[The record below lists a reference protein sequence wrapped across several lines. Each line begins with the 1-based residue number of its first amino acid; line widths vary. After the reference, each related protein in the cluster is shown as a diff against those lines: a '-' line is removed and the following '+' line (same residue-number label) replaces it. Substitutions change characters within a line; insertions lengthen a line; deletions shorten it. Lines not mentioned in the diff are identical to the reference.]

1 MSDDDHDSF
10 GGMPSPGG
18 PPSPGSR
25 PGTPTNIESAV
36 AGVMGIAS
44 ALSPSRP
51 HSSASHPKSPRR
63 TNDDRAAEGP
73 ERSMQGIARNIECVV
88 LYIIRT
94 ISTFRNMLSNHAHVP
109 LHLIFYFQLLGL
121 SRQPCYKMRTKAL
134 H

>member
-73 ERSMQGIARNIECVV
+73 ERSMQGIARHIECVIV
-88 LYIIRT
+88 LYKLRI
-94 ISTFRNMLSNHAHVP
+94 ISTFRKMSSHHAHRP
-109 LHLIFYFQLLGL
+109 LH
-121 SRQPCYKMRTKAL
+121 
-134 H
+134 

>member
-73 ERSMQGIARNIECVV
+73 ERSMQGIATHIECV
-88 LYIIRT
+88 LFCTYFQI
-94 ISTFRNMLSNHAHVP
+94 ISTFRKMSSHHAHRP
-109 LHLIFYFQLLGL
+109 LH
-121 SRQPCYKMRTKAL
+121 
-134 H
+134 

>member
-73 ERSMQGIARNIECVV
+73 ERSMQGIARHIESV
-88 LYIIRT
+88 LFCTYFELFQDSGRCQAIMHTYHYIE
-94 ISTFRNMLSNHAHVP
+94 FSN
-109 LHLIFYFQLLGL
+109 FSYWG
-121 SRQPCYKMRTKAL
+121 
-134 H
+134 